1 MGLFC
6 PLLNFSNCCF
16 MEEIK
21 FACVYGTREVFQ
33 WLKTL
38 VPLSDDLGLIAST
51 NMGAHKHV

>member
-6 PLLNFSNCCF
+6 SLLNFSNCCF
-16 MEEIK
+16 IEEIK

-33 WLKTL
+33 WLNTP

-51 NMGAHKHV
+51 NMVAHKHV